1 MDTGAVI
8 QAYSTLGGE
17 FLTPPETLAGK
28 LASIDAYLFD
38 WDGVFNAG
46 TKGEK
51 SSSTFSEAD
60 SMGINLL
67 RFGYWL
73 THGRLPFV
81 AIMTGEN
88 NPSAVQLA
96 EREHFTAIYFQ
107 TRDKGSALTHLET
120 TFNIQA
126 DTVAFCYDDV
136 LDLPVA
142 ARCGLGFRINRPG
155 SPLFSRYAGSKN
167 FCDYVTANNGT
178 TNAIREIC
186 ELILGLTGRFDTVVE
201 KRCAFDDDYRRY
213 LEIRNSLETQ
223 RYTYSQGVGDI
234 IAV

>member
-1 MDTGAVI
+1 MDKGTVI
-8 QAYSTLGGE
+8 QAYNALGGE
-17 FLTPPETLAGK
+17 FLTPPETLSEK
-28 LASIDAYLFD
+28 LASINAYLFD

-51 SSSTFSEAD
+51 SSSTFSEVD

-88 NPSAVQLA
+88 NPSAIQLA

-107 TRDKGSALTHLET
+107 TRDKGTALTHLEA
-120 TFNIQA
+120 TFQIRA

-136 LDLPVA
+136 LDLAVA
-142 ARCGLGFRINRPG
+142 ARAGLGFRINRPG

-167 FCDYVTANNGT
+167 FCDYVTANSGT
-178 TNAIREIC
+178 TNGVREIC
-186 ELILGLTGRFDTVVE
+186 ELILGLTGQFTTVVE
-201 KRCAFDDDYRRY
+201 KRCAFDADYRQY
-213 LEIRNSLETQ
+213 LEARNALETQ

>member
-1 MDTGAVI
+1 VDKREVI

-17 FLTPPETLAGK
+17 FITPPETLAGR
-28 LASIDAYLFD
+28 LDSIHAFLFD

-96 EREHFTAIYFQ
+96 EREHFTAIYYQ
-107 TRDKGSALTHLET
+107 TRDKGSALTHLER
-120 TFNIQA
+120 TFDIKA
-126 DTVAFCYDDV
+126 ECVAFCYDDV
-136 LDLPVA
+136 LDLAVA
-142 ARCGLGFRINRPG
+142 ARTGLGFRINRLG
-155 SPLFSRYAGSKN
+155 SPLFARYAGTKN
-167 FCDYVTANNGT
+167 FCDYVTANSGMQNGV
-178 TNAIREIC
+178 REVC
-186 ELILGLTGRFDTVVE
+186 ELILGLTGRFINVVE

-213 LEIRNSLETQ
+213 LEVRNALETQ